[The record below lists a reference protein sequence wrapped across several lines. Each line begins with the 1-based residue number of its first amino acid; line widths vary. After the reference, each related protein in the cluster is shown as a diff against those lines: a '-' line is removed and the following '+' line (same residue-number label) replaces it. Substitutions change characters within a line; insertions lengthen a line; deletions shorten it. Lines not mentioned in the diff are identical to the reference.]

1 MNVVKLRIKRKLQP
15 QRKPFLLLDWE
26 RGTLER
32 KDQEILSMG
41 ILWKRL
47 CYFSY
52 CIVATTV
59 NRTILRLW
67 TLDMEKYG

>member
-1 MNVVKLRIKRKLQP
+1 MNLQL
-15 QRKPFLLLDWE
+15 QRKHFLLIDQE

-47 CYFSY
+47 CHFNYF
-52 CIVATTV
+52 IVATTV
-59 NRTILRLW
+59 SRTILSLW